1 MIELLP
7 KSLEVDGRNYEI
19 NSDFR
24 VALLIFQAYN
34 DDDLNDF
41 EKCRVCV
48 ECLYKEIPENYQ
60 KALDKATWFLDGG
73 DIPQGKQLPVR
84 VLDWEQDGHIIFP
97 ALNKVAGVETRT
109 VDYMHW
115 WTFLGLFNEVGDGLF
130 TQVISIRTKK
140 AKHKKLDKIERDFY
154 SEHKELIDL
163 KPKLTAEDKE
173 ELDFIN
179 SLV

>member
-1 MIELLP
+1 M
-7 KSLEVDGRNYEI
+7 
-19 NSDFR
+19 
-24 VALLIFQAYN
+24 
-34 DDDLNDF
+34 
-41 EKCRVCV
+41 CV

-60 KALDKATWFLDGG
+60 KALDRATWFLDVG

-97 ALNKVAGVETRT
+97 ALNKVAGAETRT

-140 AKHKKLDKIERDFY
+140 AKHKKLDKTATEIRQ
-154 SEHKELIDL
+154 ITVIPIL
-163 KPKLTAEDKE
+163 KPVVNSSVT
-173 ELDFIN
+173 ELYVEVGN
-179 SLV
+179 